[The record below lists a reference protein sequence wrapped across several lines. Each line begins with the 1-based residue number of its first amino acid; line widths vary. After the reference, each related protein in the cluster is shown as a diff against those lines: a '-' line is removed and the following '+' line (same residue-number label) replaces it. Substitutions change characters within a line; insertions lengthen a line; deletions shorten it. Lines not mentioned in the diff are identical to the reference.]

1 MIADYCGARGPLTL
15 DDAAQLGSGWAYQPK
30 IDGCYARI
38 ETSGSGRVIRAI
50 TRSGQPLRCGLEG
63 LATGMP
69 AAVLHAEVE
78 AHTEAG
84 IRAAATAGFTRAH
97 LFDVTALDGRD
108 LRSEPYADRYA
119 ALHTYQVQAELRR
132 VDPWRRDRQ
141 GDHHD
146 TAGRYCVP
154 IPVDYRRFPIVPQ
167 HRGPNAARELWRDHV
182 ERHGGEGIVA
192 VALRAPVGRR
202 NAKRKIKPRD
212 TLDARVV
219 SVDSSAAVLIYAGH
233 QFVVSARGVPVHVG
247 EIVEVA
253 HSGWY
258 ESGVTPRFARI
269 VRVRHDLMRGTVH

>member
-1 MIADYCGARGPLTL
+1 VISDYCGARGPLDL
-15 DDAAQLGSGWAYQPK
+15 DAAASLGAGWAYQPK
-30 IDGCYARI
+30 IDGCYGRI
-38 ETSGSGRVIRAI
+38 TTDRAGKVTHAI

-63 LATGMP
+63 LATGLP

-84 IRAAATAGFTRAH
+84 IRAAATAGFVRAH
-97 LFDVTALDGRD
+97 LFDVTHLDGRD
-108 LRSEPYADRYA
+108 MTGSPYADRYA
-119 ALHTYQVQAELRR
+119 ALHTFQTQAEMRR

-154 IPVDYRRFPIVPQ
+154 VPVDYRRFPIVPQ
-167 HRGPNAARELWRDHV
+167 HRGPNAARALWRSHV
-182 ERHGGEGIVA
+182 EQEGGEGIVA
-192 VALRAPVGRR
+192 VALNAPVGRR

-247 EIVEVA
+247 EVVEVA

-258 ESGVTPRFARI
+258 EAGCTPRFTRI